1 MQLACEPRNQ
11 DVMTPPAPSY
21 ASFIQLNLF
30 QIIRNHVHFSL
41 KYIRYG
47 KSVTKLYHSD
57 TRYRCIIRNALVT
70 LDTLVR
76 AAILLQATV
85 LSGLVVTTA
94 AVGASKALAGA
105 GSLSALLASL
115 VGVDLAVSELAG
127 ADTTVRLTV
136 LAEAV
141 VLCKLLDIAMLRR
154 VEGKMYQWACSQT

>member
-1 MQLACEPRNQ
+1 ML
-11 DVMTPPAPSY
+11 
-21 ASFIQLNLF
+21 
-30 QIIRNHVHFSL
+30 
-41 KYIRYG
+41 
-47 KSVTKLYHSD
+47 KLYLSH

-76 AAILLQATV
+76 AAVLLQATV

-94 AVGASKALAGA
+94 AVTTSKALSGA
-105 GSLSALLASL
+105 GGLSALLAGF

-141 VLCKLLDIAMLRR
+141 VLCMLLETVL
-154 VEGKMYQWACSQT
+154 